1 MNSTQY
7 TPTAIHTTNRPCILL
22 ALHTGDHV
30 SVQSLPRLKLACLD
44 PLRPER
50 EKQHL
55 CADLLRDSVVR
66 VSEVLGR
73 ELILVYELV
82 TLILSASCFWRLA
95 AFLSCH
101 SFSVVIAEANKRTGR
116 DYLVCRPANMEY
128 LAGEQLCT

>member
-82 TLILSASCFWRLA
+82 TLIFVSIL
-95 AFLSCH
+95 FLEVGSI
-101 SFSVVIAEANKRTGR
+101 SKLPQF
-116 DYLVCRPANMEY
+116 
-128 LAGEQLCT
+128 